1 MEDDLPARH
10 PVFADVEM
18 GIGTWA
24 WGDKLFWGFGQ
35 GSGQADLAAV
45 FDSCISMELNFFD
58 TAEVYGQGL
67 SESFLGQFLKRTQKP
82 VKLAT
87 KFMPFPWRF
96 WRGSLLQ
103 ALRASLKR
111 LGREQVDLYQIHQ
124 PLPPLSVDTWM
135 DAMSEAYQSG
145 LVGAVGVSNYD
156 RARML
161 HANDCLAREGIA
173 LASNQVEYSLLNRK
187 VEKNGLL
194 KLCQE
199 RGITLI
205 AYSPLGM
212 GLLTGKY
219 TLENPM
225 KGMRGR
231 RVGREYMKRLVPL
244 IQLLQQ
250 IGQEHDHRSPA
261 QVALNWVICKGALPI
276 PGAKTVI
283 QAEQNAGALRWRL
296 SEEEVAKLD
305 EASDRLSA

>member
-1 MEDDLPARH
+1 
-10 PVFADVEM
+10 
-18 GIGTWA
+18 
-24 WGDKLFWGFGQ
+24 
-35 GSGQADLAAV
+35 
-45 FDSCISMELNFFD
+45 
-58 TAEVYGQGL
+58 
-67 SESFLGQFLKRTQKP
+67 
-82 VKLAT
+82 
-87 KFMPFPWRF
+87 
-96 WRGSLLQ
+96 
-103 ALRASLKR
+103 
-111 LGREQVDLYQIHQ
+111 
-124 PLPPLSVDTWM
+124 M